1 MSKKI
6 RHMLLQDGTS
16 YSIISHDPVSQMSV
30 IVLPFGF
37 ILNLPV
43 LKLFENTALFS
54 IGLMCQ

>member
-1 MSKKI
+1 
-6 RHMLLQDGTS
+6 MLLQDGTS

-43 LKLFENTALFS
+43 LKRFENTALFS